1 MPIPAFDLDDIRF
14 EMIGKE
20 SIDKIRPVN
29 RTLFKEERIINHYHH
44 PDIILI
50 AASLHDV
57 VIGFKLGYGR
67 KEAYYSAKG
76 GVLEPFRRKGIAR
89 KMLRLMMREAASRG
103 YKRFRFDTFPNR
115 HTGML
120 MLALQEGFKV
130 TNALWNDYYS
140 DFQIELEKS
149 LIDATPR

>member
-1 MPIPAFDLDDIRF
+1 MAIPIPEYNLDDIRF
-14 EMIGKE
+14 ELLGKD
-20 SIDKIRPVN
+20 SIDKIRAVN

-50 AASLHDV
+50 TASLNEV

-67 KEAYYSAKG
+67 KNTYYSAKG

-89 KMLRLMMREAASRG
+89 RMLHLMMEEATKRN

-115 HTGML
+115 HSGML
-120 MLALQEGFKV
+120 ILALQEGFKV

-140 DFQIELEKS
+140 DFQLELEKV
-149 LIDATPR
+149 L